1 MYSYRPDRQKSYRPD
16 RQKIRIFKNKKS
28 PAPGGT
34 KKSAFLKT
42 IQNRTRAAQ
51 SRWIYQTT
59 RYTRPAKKRHQKPT
73 RKPETYNTDN
83 TPNTARRTNANRKNS
98 LQIIYLILDKYINI
112 WYIIINERQTTNNTP
127 NRKGANIM
135 KHTKSMVY
143 NETTESRELFLYA
156 TNDGNL
162 YRQMITPIINNMR
175 KKAQK
180 GIYNSDKAVDAWYP
194 VATAASNKYGK
205 DYGYTFSVQDRY
217 TAAVDMEEYYR
228 EEIFYS
234 L

>member
-1 MYSYRPDRQKSYRPD
+1 M
-16 RQKIRIFKNKKS
+16 
-28 PAPGGT
+28 
-34 KKSAFLKT
+34 
-42 IQNRTRAAQ
+42 
-51 SRWIYQTT
+51 
-59 RYTRPAKKRHQKPT
+59 
-73 RKPETYNTDN
+73 
-83 TPNTARRTNANRKNS
+83 
-98 LQIIYLILDKYINI
+98 KY
-112 WYIIINERQTTNNTP
+112 
-127 NRKGANIM
+127 
-135 KHTKSMVY
+135 TKSMIY
-143 NETTESRELFLYA
+143 NETTESRELILYA

-175 KKAQK
+175 KTAQK